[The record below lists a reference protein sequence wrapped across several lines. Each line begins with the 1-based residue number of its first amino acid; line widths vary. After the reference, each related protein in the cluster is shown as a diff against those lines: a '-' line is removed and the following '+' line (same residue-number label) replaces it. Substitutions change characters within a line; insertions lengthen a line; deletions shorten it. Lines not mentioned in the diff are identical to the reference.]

1 MIDIKRWLQ
10 NAIDKKQMELN
21 EIEKVIKSC
30 QEKISELEKQRIE
43 LKNTIDN
50 YQADLDKLTA

>member
-1 MIDIKRWLQ
+1 MINTKRWLQ